1 MYKSLSLTKSLE
13 SFKCGSS
20 GKKQRM
26 LEVKSMG
33 HGEGGASICSYK
45 LSFIEIAMLS
55 QQVLSV
61 YFCYNDMEE

>member
-1 MYKSLSLTKSLE
+1 
-13 SFKCGSS
+13 
-20 GKKQRM
+20 M

-45 LSFIEIAMLS
+45 LSFIETAMLS

-61 YFCYNDMEE
+61 YFCYNDMEEYLQQRL